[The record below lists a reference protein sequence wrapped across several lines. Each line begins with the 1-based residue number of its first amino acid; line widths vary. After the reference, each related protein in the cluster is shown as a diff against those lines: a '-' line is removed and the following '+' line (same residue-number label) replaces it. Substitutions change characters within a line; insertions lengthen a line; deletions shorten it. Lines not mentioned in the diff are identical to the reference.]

1 MCKVNNKLGDFTKS
15 TWVADT
21 GATST
26 IITDDSG
33 LVDSTQV
40 NEAIEVGGKNE
51 VRVTKKGTWK
61 GFVRQKNGDSQY
73 ITIEN
78 VKYCPKFGTNILS
91 ITSCIGKG
99 WSIGNNEKLMHIEK
113 EGVKIIFDRI
123 MESEDGY
130 ITGVEMESKKLTT
143 KKIQDQAFDV
153 NAFHKLM
160 GHTNEE
166 DLKKRRNTAM

>member
-1 MCKVNNKLGDFTKS
+1 M
-15 TWVADT
+15 
-21 GATST
+21 
-26 IITDDSG
+26 
-33 LVDSTQV
+33 
-40 NEAIEVGGKNE
+40 
-51 VRVTKKGTWK
+51 
-61 GFVRQKNGDSQY
+61 RQKNGESQSV
-73 ITIEN
+73 TIEN
-78 VKYCPKFGTNILS
+78 VKFCPKFGTNILS

-113 EGVKIIFDRI
+113 EGVKIVFDRI

-130 ITGVEMESKKLTT
+130 ITGVEMESKKSTT